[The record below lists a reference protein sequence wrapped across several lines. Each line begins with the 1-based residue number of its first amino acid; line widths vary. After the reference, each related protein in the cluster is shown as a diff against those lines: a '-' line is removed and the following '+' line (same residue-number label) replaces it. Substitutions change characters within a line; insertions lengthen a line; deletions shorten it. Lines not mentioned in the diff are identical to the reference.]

1 MTEQMTDREMQTYRN
16 HVDTRAMES
25 RAAGLT
31 SDQWDQ
37 VMAGFAAK
45 VEEAERKVEEATRYR
60 PSYAPAGVLTKAEG
74 NAASWLKAQ
83 REQYRFW
90 LTVRA
95 RAGK

>member
-1 MTEQMTDREMQTYRN
+1 MDQMTDREMQTYRN
-16 HVDTRAMES
+16 YVDTRAMES

-45 VEEAERKVEEATRYR
+45 VEEAERKVADAERYR
-60 PSYAPAGVLTKAEG
+60 PSYAPKGVATKTER
-74 NAASWLKAQ
+74 NAASWLVSM
-83 REQYRFW
+83 RDQYRFW